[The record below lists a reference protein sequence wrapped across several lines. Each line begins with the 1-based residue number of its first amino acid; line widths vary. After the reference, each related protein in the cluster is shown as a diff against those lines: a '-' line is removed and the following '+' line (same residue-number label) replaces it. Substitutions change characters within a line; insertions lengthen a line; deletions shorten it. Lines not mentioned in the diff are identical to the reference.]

1 MRREASPKA
10 WHRGGRQAAVALV
23 LLVLLA
29 LPAAPAR
36 GLNFEEWM
44 PGLTVS
50 PFLSERVEYET
61 NVFQT
66 STGTKGSMISR
77 TTPGILVEYGR
88 GTLQL
93 GAGFRAEFA
102 EYFNVSGQNAV
113 NYSGVLQGKY
123 ATGKLQF
130 VFRDDYLQS
139 TMPPGTELTGPIKN
153 TTNTLAPTAEYQVAE
168 RFSVGANYTWTH
180 TEFPASSSSSGS
192 SSDSSTQTQQNQAV
206 QQLNSDNQ
214 QGGLTLFWKALP
226 KADIGLGY
234 QYGSIAFDSASGRN
248 ATIQTLSLQ
257 IRGDV
262 TPRLSS
268 TFRIGILHRNEVSGV
283 APNFT
288 GLVSGGG
295 WVFRMTERTS
305 FTLDTDRSVQESIF
319 QDAQYYVTTSATLGV
334 RQEFSPKVSASAKL
348 GVGDSAYNTKQQV
361 SSDTRTKWRYD
372 TLLGGTLGLDYAIQP
387 WLRTGIEYSY
397 QKRSSNFSDFSY
409 DDSKISGRMTVQ
421 F

>member
-10 WHRGGRQAAVALV
+10 RCSLGRQGAIALA
-23 LLVLLA
+23 LLILLA

-36 GLNFEEWM
+36 GLNFEEWV

-50 PFLSERVEYET
+50 PFVSERVEYET

-66 STGTKGSMISR
+66 STGTKSSMISR
-77 TTPGILVEYGR
+77 TTPGLLVEYGR
-88 GTLQL
+88 GALQL
-93 GAGFRAEFA
+93 GAGFRAEFV
-102 EYFNVSGQNAV
+102 EYFNVSGQDAV

-130 VFRDDYLQS
+130 VFRDDYVQS
-139 TMPPGTELTGPIKN
+139 TVPPGSELTGPIN
-153 TTNTLAPTAEYQVAE
+153 STTNTLAPTAEYQVAE

-180 TEFPASSSSSGS
+180 TEFPGNSSGS
-192 SSDSSTQTQQNQAV
+192 SSDAPTQTQQQNQAV

-214 QGGLTLFWKALP
+214 QGGVTVFWKALP

-234 QYGSIAFDSASGRN
+234 QYGSIAFDNATGRN
-248 ATIQTLSLQ
+248 ATIQVLSLQ

-268 TFRIGILHRNEVSGV
+268 TFRIGILHRNEVHGV

-288 GLVSGGG
+288 GLISGGG
-295 WVFRMTERTS
+295 WAFRMTERTS
-305 FTLDTDRSVQESIF
+305 FTLDTERSVQESIF
-319 QDAQYYVTTSATLGV
+319 QNAQYYVTTSATLGV
-334 RQEFSPKVSASAKL
+334 RQEFSPKISASAKL

-361 SSDTRTKWRYD
+361 SSDPRTKWRYD
-372 TLLGGTLGLDYAIQP
+372 RLLGATLGLDYAIQP
-387 WLRTGIEYSY
+387 WLRTGLEYSY
-397 QKRSSNFSDFSY
+397 QKRSSNFSDFNY
-409 DDSKISGRMTVQ
+409 DDSRISGRMTVQ